1 MKEIGGYFELEL
13 ARKKEYHRDAIKL
26 NSGRN
31 AFKYILHAQNINK
44 VYIPALICNSVIEPL
59 IGLEIS
65 YEFYNVDEK
74 YEILQ
79 EILLEENERLLYPNY
94 YSLKSIYIQKLAKQ
108 YGERL
113 IIDNTQSFFE
123 KPIECIDTIYS
134 PRKYFGVCDGGYL
147 YTKKYLEED
156 LDRDVSYNNAFHLL
170 GRADISASDFYDK
183 YQESEERV
191 AEKQI
196 RKMSK
201 LTSKILSSI
210 DYESVKRIRERN
222 FHYLHGELCKHN
234 QICIDM
240 STNLP
245 FMYPLMIDDGE
256 LRNKLISNK
265 IYVAKYWTEV
275 LDRKQSSESERELV
289 NKIIPLPIDQRYGLN
304 DMKRIVEIIKDE
316 LE

>member
-13 ARKKEYHRDAIKL
+13 VRKMEYHRDAVKL

-44 VYIPALICNSVIEPL
+44 VYIPALICNSIIEPL
-59 IGLEIS
+59 EGLEVC

-74 YEILQ
+74 FEIQQ
-79 EILLEENERLLYPNY
+79 EIVLRENERLLYPNY

-113 IIDNTQSFFE
+113 IVDNTQAFFE
-123 KPIECIDTIYS
+123 KPIETIDTIYS

-147 YTKKYLEED
+147 YTRKYLEED
-156 LDRDVSYNNAFHLL
+156 LVRDISYNNALYLL
-170 GRADISASDFYDK
+170 GRADISASNFYEK

-196 RKMSK
+196 KKMSN

-210 DYESVKRIRERN
+210 DYDNVKCVRERN
-222 FHYLHGELCKHN
+222 FNYLHSELYIHN
-234 QICIDM
+234 LICIDM
-240 STNLP
+240 STTSP
-245 FMYPLMIDDGE
+245 FMYPLMIDASE
-256 LRNKLISNK
+256 LRAKLISNK
-265 IYVAKYWTEV
+265 VYVAKYWIEV
-275 LDRKQSSESERELV
+275 LDRKQTSKIERGLV
-289 NKIIPLPIDQRYGLN
+289 NKIIPLPIDQRYGLEE
-304 DMKRIVEIIKDE
+304 MKRIVKLIKDE